1 MEEKRLQLFFN
12 FGLETCLTSRDWSTG
27 RPTRAVGKKIFW
39 KNFFGK
45 FSQFNFSRLKLNE
58 NGLKWKKV
66 RKETEIIFQFWFRN
80 MSNKVGRMNWKTR
93 QSVVGRKTF
102 RSITLYHTIR
112 LPLPACSRPPPPP
125 PLSDF
130 HISESLGWHLLRC
143 PCNPEDNYN

>member
-45 FSQFNFSRLKLNE
+45 FSQFNFSRLKLNK

-66 RKETEIIFQFWFRN
+66 RKETQIIFQFWIRN
-80 MSNKVGRMNWKTR
+80 VSDKVGRMDWKTR

-102 RSITLYHTIR
+102 RSNTLYHTST
-112 LPLPACSRPPPPP
+112 LVQLNTPLKLFISLTVYAVLWSV
-125 PLSDF
+125 LDF
-130 HISESLGWHLLRC
+130 KTGEFLW
-143 PCNPEDNYN
+143 

>member
-1 MEEKRLQLFFN
+1 MEEKRPQLFFN

-93 QSVVGRKTF
+93 QSVVGRKTLF
-102 RSITLYHTIR
+102 RSNTLYHTST
-112 LPLPACSRPPPPP
+112 LVQLNTPLK
-125 PLSDF
+125 LF
-130 HISESLGWHLLRC
+130 ISLTVCAVLWSVLDLKTGEFLW
-143 PCNPEDNYN
+143 

>member
-1 MEEKRLQLFFN
+1 MEEKRPQLFFN

-45 FSQFNFSRLKLNE
+45 FSQFNFSRLKLNK

-66 RKETEIIFQFWFRN
+66 RKETQIIFQFWFRN
-80 MSNKVGRMNWKTR
+80 MSDKVGRMDWKTR

-102 RSITLYHTIR
+102 RSNTLYHTST
-112 LPLPACSRPPPPP
+112 LVQLNAPLKLFISLTVCAVLWSV
-125 PLSDF
+125 LDF
-130 HISESLGWHLLRC
+130 KTGEFLW
-143 PCNPEDNYN
+143 